1 MLYTQED
8 VLGQLS
14 KVSRL
19 VKREIDATLL
29 PYSLH
34 TGQWALIKAVALL
47 QPVSQVQLA
56 DYLIIEKPAVT
67 KTVSRLE
74 TLGFITRTKE
84 GRTYFV
90 SLTPLAIERFDQ
102 IDAAVQETH
111 QRLLAS
117 FSLTDQQQLGEWMT
131 HLLTLHR
138 QEESS

>member
-74 TLGFITRTKE
+74 TLGFITRIKE
-84 GRTYFV
+84 GRTHFV

-138 QEESS
+138 QGESS

>member
-56 DYLIIEKPAVT
+56 DY
-67 KTVSRLE
+67 
-74 TLGFITRTKE
+74 
-84 GRTYFV
+84 
-90 SLTPLAIERFDQ
+90 
-102 IDAAVQETH
+102 
-111 QRLLAS
+111 
-117 FSLTDQQQLGEWMT
+117 
-131 HLLTLHR
+131 
-138 QEESS
+138 

>member
-84 GRTYFV
+84 GRTHFV

-138 QEESS
+138 QEEPL